1 MKRIKF
7 KPHDYQQI
15 ALDFMAEHNKALL
28 ILDMGLGKTVTT
40 LTHLRKMMK
49 KGRIKRPLII
59 APKIVS
65 ENTWATELAKWQHLR
80 RVRYIEIDSKDT
92 KKRLEQFDRVQDG
105 TITILSESKVQWL
118 VDMLDEVGSEREWTF
133 DAIVIDEISM
143 FKNPQSN
150 RFKNLEKKV
159 QKRCKYVIG
168 LTGTPAPNDL
178 GDLWAIMYLLDK
190 GARLGRTKRI
200 FNKLYCDEKKIKI
213 NSGGNQQY
221 IKAYDVQEAM
231 YNEIL
236 DAISDI
242 ALAMKA
248 EDWLENYQKPTY
260 HVEPVVLSENGARDY
275 NAMKKDKIIEINS
288 LGQDS
293 NDERLRR
300 RIDRLRAR
308 GTIKAQDKAN
318 ALEARL
324 KPQDGVV
331 KVTSEHIFSVINALR
346 QLASGAIYEQ
356 LDTTG
361 LDEEEI
367 AERYNEHMKNRKH
380 IVVHDAKLEALENI
394 IEREQDNVFVFV
406 SYKHEAERIRKHFE
420 GVRFLNTAN
429 AAEVLPLW
437 NAGKIPVLVANPA
450 STKFGLNM
458 QDGGHTIVW
467 YSMGYSFEAFTQS
480 NARLAR
486 QGQKHEVNV
495 YMLQSWL
502 APIKDDTPLEDIVQA
517 QTIDSAIMD
526 AIDEKREL
534 NDGVY
539 SYLGGHDDAF
549 AGKDARAAAVG
560 FAKSELEAALG
571 QRVEIE
577 D

>member
-15 ALDFMAEHNKALL
+15 ALDFMEEHKKALL

-92 KKRLEQFDRVQDG
+92 KKRLEQFDRIQDG

-159 QKRCKYVIG
+159 QNRCKYVIG

-178 GDLWAIMYLLDK
+178 GDLWAIMYLLDR
-190 GARLGRTKRI
+190 GARLGKTKRI

-221 IKAYDVQEAM
+221 IKAYDIQEAM

-260 HVEPVVLSENGARDY
+260 HVEPVVLSESGADEY
-275 NAMKKDKIIEINS
+275 NHMKKDKILEINR

-293 NDERLRR
+293 KDERLRR

-308 GTIKAQDKAN
+308 GTIKAQDKAD

-331 KVTSEHIFSVINALR
+331 KITTEHIFSVINALR

-380 IVVHDAKLEALENI
+380 IEVHDAKLDALQNI
-394 IEREQDNVFVFV
+394 IDREQDNVFVFV
-406 SYKHEAERIRKHFE
+406 SYKHEAERIRQRFE

-502 APIKDDTPLEDIVQA
+502 APVEDDTQLEDIMRA

-539 SYLGGHDDAF
+539 SYLGGNADAF
-549 AGKDARAAAVG
+549 TTKDARQAAVG

-571 QRVEIE
+571 ARVEIE

>member
-7 KPHDYQQI
+7 KPHEYQQI

-65 ENTWATELAKWQHLR
+65 ENTWATELAKWVHLR

-92 KKRLEQFDRVQDG
+92 KKRLEQFDRVEDG
-105 TITILSESKVQWL
+105 VITILSESKVQWL

-133 DAIVIDEISM
+133 DAIVIDEISI

-150 RFKNLEKKV
+150 RFKNIKSKV
-159 QKRCKYVIG
+159 QKRCKFVYG

-178 GDLWAIMYLLDK
+178 GDLWAIMYLLDN

-260 HVEPVVLSENGARDY
+260 HVEPVVISENGARDY
-275 NAMKKDKIIEINS
+275 NAMKKDKMLE
-288 LGQDS
+288 LYAA
-293 NDERLRR
+293 DEDRETSRTRR
-300 RIDRLRAR
+300 RIERLRAR
-308 GTIKAQDKAN
+308 GTIKAQDKADK
-318 ALEARL
+318 LEAALGR
-324 KPQDGVV
+324 DDDVV
-331 KVTSEHIFSVINALR
+331 KVTTEHIFSVINALR

-367 AERYNEHMKNRKH
+367 AERYNAHMKNRKH
-380 IVVHDAKLEALENI
+380 IVVHDAKLDALERI

-406 SYKHEAERIRKHFE
+406 SYKHEAERIREHFE

-429 AAEVLPLW
+429 AAEVLPKW

-502 APIKDDTPLEDIVQA
+502 APIKDDTPLEDIMQA

>member
-49 KGRIKRPLII
+49 KGHIKRPLII

-248 EDWLENYQKPTY
+248 EDWLKNYQKPMY

-380 IVVHDAKLEALENI
+380 TVVHDAKLEALENI
-394 IEREQDNVFVFV
+394 IEREHDNVFVFV

>member
-65 ENTWATELAKWQHLR
+65 ENTWATELAKWVHLR

-380 IVVHDAKLEALENI
+380 IVVHDAKLEALERI

-406 SYKHEAERIRKHFE
+406 SYKHEAERIRNHFE

-502 APIKDDTPLEDIVQA
+502 APIKDKDDLETILKA